1 MRRMLDLQASDL
13 DGLSGRDL
21 LTAIRGA
28 EGRTL
33 MAETIC
39 TVPPLLGDVSN
50 PEAARAFGAD
60 MILLNMF
67 DVNDPRIEGLPSG
80 GRPGYWTDRY
90 HTVGTPVL
98 RGQDPVR
105 EVKALIGRP
114 VGINLEPVP
123 EEVAVLGEPVRL
135 ASGRTATVE
144 NAKRARELGVD
155 FLVLTGNPATGV
167 TCGAITNAL
176 RELRRALG
184 EDYPLVAG
192 KMHAAGSAEE
202 AGEDLVGA
210 AVVTAWLDAGA
221 DVVLLPAP
229 GTVPGVDVPLVR
241 ELVRLIHRRG
251 ALALTAVGTS
261 QEGADE
267 GTIRALALGCKMTGA
282 DLHHLGD
289 SGYSGMALPENLLA
303 YSIAIRG
310 RRHAYRRMATSL
322 RR

>member
-1 MRRMLDLQASDL
+1 MRRMLDLQTSDL
-13 DGLSGRDL
+13 EGLSGRDL
-21 LTAIRGA
+21 LAAIRAA

-50 PEAARAFGAD
+50 PETARAFGAD
-60 MILLNMF
+60 LILLNMF
-67 DVNDPRIEGLPSG
+67 DVNAPRIEGLPSA

-90 HTVGTPVL
+90 HTVEGLRSQGT
-98 RGQDPVR
+98 DPVR
-105 EVKALIGRP
+105 EVKALVGRP
-114 VGINLEPVP
+114 VGMNLEPVP
-123 EEVAVLGEPVRL
+123 DEVRVLGEPVTL
-135 ASGRTATVE
+135 ASGRTATAE
-144 NAKRARELGVD
+144 NARRARELGMD

-167 TCGAITNAL
+167 TNDAITEAL
-176 RELRRALG
+176 GEIRRALG
-184 EDYPLVAG
+184 DDYPLMAG

-202 AGEDLVGA
+202 AGERMVGA
-210 AVVTAWLDAGA
+210 AEVTAWIDAGA

-229 GTVPGVDVPLVR
+229 GTVPGVDVPLVQ
-241 ELVRLIHRRG
+241 ELVRLVHRRG

-267 GTIRALALGCKMTGA
+267 GTIRAVALASKMAGA

-303 YSIAIRG
+303 YAIAIRG
-310 RRHAYRRMATSL
+310 RRHAYRRMATSVG
-322 RR
+322 R